1 MDIKDKFLSQ
11 AQGFEQVFND
21 VFSSKNQPGEE
32 DSEIALL
39 LFNQAD
45 SAEKADVTANIDNM
59 EKVYNVIQLQ
69 TEMMTEY
76 IRASVGSIMSRMA
89 SDEAKEDEIMPML
102 MFVHEKMIKL
112 HDQLD
117 FFYSSFEEEDLKK
130 GFSIT
135 RRSVSE
141 MKFTKNAEKDQVIAF
156 VRQLKS
162 RVLGYL
168 KIVNSMHDW
177 LHGMLDLLDSELN
190 QNGQIESVNHHH

>member
-11 AQGFEQVFND
+11 AGGFEMIFND
-21 VFSSKNQPGEE
+21 VFSSKNQPDEA

-45 SAEKADVTANIDNM
+45 SPQKAEVTANIDNM

-69 TEMMTEY
+69 CEMMTEY
-76 IRASVGSIMSRMA
+76 IRTTVGSIMSRMM
-89 SDEAKEDEIMPML
+89 DENFNEEELMPML

-130 GFSIT
+130 GLSIT
-135 RRSVSE
+135 RRSVSA
-141 MKFTKNAEKDQVIAF
+141 MDFSKHTEKDQVVAF
-156 VRQLKS
+156 VRGLKS
-162 RVLGYL
+162 RILAYL
-168 KIVNSMHDW
+168 KTVNNMHDW

-190 QNGQIESVNHHH
+190 QTGEMESITHH

>member
-1 MDIKDKFLSQ
+1 MDIKDKFLNQ
-11 AQGFEQVFND
+11 ANGFEMIFND
-21 VFSSKNQPGEE
+21 VFSSKNQAGDE

-45 SAEKADVTANIDNM
+45 SAEKSDVTANIDNM

-76 IRASVGSIMSRMA
+76 IRATVGSIMSWIA
-89 SDEAKEDEIMPML
+89 SEEAAEDEIIPMF

-135 RRSVSE
+135 RRSVAA
-141 MKFTKNAEKDQVIAF
+141 MKFTKNTEKDQVIAF
-156 VRQLKS
+156 VRSLKS

-168 KIVNSMHDW
+168 TTVNNMHDW
-177 LHGMLDLLDSELN
+177 LHGMLDTLDSELN
-190 QNGQIESVNHHH
+190 KNGEIESVHHH